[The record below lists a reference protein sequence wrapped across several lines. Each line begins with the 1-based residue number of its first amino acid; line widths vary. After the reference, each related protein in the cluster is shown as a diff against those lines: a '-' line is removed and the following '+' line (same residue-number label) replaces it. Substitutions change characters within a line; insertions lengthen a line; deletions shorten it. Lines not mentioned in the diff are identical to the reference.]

1 MSLAEQ
7 LTRRDM
13 QAVHR
18 VWEDGQTLAT
28 VAEEFATSAST
39 ISRVMSG
46 AKAAGSL
53 KVSIDISPLILN
65 ESRDCSK
72 EEARLI
78 QKFPHLGWATVVDI
92 NDQYTGKIQYRR
104 RTDDMLHRAL
114 GLAAAKAIEPSRIQ
128 TIGVGSGR
136 ATSAFAEWSR
146 ILNKKFDSAVALCG
160 GIPTYT
166 TDDIWIAPSPSSDQ
180 VALLLAST
188 WEQSELD
195 WKARASLTPSLPP
208 YDQRQ
213 YMPDEE
219 YGVIDCVVFGVGSLS
234 PEFDYPKNEWR
245 MLQASGVI
253 KDTAK
258 AWQIAETL
266 TIQIRDYLPKIESP
280 TYYNPI
286 GECLNFLHIIP
297 MPPQVKTHQYFQ
309 SWMEQL
315 QEEVDAIN
323 KTVIGPFPDELR
335 SVPMRMAIAGGAQ
348 KLFPIYHTLHT
359 GLANWVVTDKATAE
373 LLLAL

>member
-136 ATSAFAEWSR
+136 ATSSFS
-146 ILNKKFDSAVALCG
+146 
-160 GIPTYT
+160 
-166 TDDIWIAPSPSSDQ
+166 
-180 VALLLAST
+180 
-188 WEQSELD
+188 
-195 WKARASLTPSLPP
+195 
-208 YDQRQ
+208 
-213 YMPDEE
+213 
-219 YGVIDCVVFGVGSLS
+219 
-234 PEFDYPKNEWR
+234 
-245 MLQASGVI
+245 
-253 KDTAK
+253 
-258 AWQIAETL
+258 
-266 TIQIRDYLPKIESP
+266 
-280 TYYNPI
+280 
-286 GECLNFLHIIP
+286 
-297 MPPQVKTHQYFQ
+297 
-309 SWMEQL
+309 
-315 QEEVDAIN
+315 
-323 KTVIGPFPDELR
+323 
-335 SVPMRMAIAGGAQ
+335 
-348 KLFPIYHTLHT
+348 
-359 GLANWVVTDKATAE
+359 
-373 LLLAL
+373 